1 MRTPLPAARAAVTA
15 IQGFSHPSDS
25 DVPTN
30 RDRGHGRPARVG
42 PTESTIARS
51 GARRV
56 KRLQLSG
63 CAWGTRRGHYGN
75 CALLINAPHLRLMA
89 KPTLPPL
96 LGFCSGFSARPL
108 PSRVRRNT
116 AALRLHP
123 CVALERLRSAAAL
136 RR

>member
-1 MRTPLPAARAAVTA
+1 MRTLLPARPSTARSQA
-15 IQGFSHPSDS
+15 FSHPS

-30 RDRGHGRPARVG
+30 RDRGHGRSARVG

-75 CALLINAPHLRLMA
+75 CALLINAPHLRLKA

-123 CVALERLRSAAAL
+123 CVALERLRSALSAAAL